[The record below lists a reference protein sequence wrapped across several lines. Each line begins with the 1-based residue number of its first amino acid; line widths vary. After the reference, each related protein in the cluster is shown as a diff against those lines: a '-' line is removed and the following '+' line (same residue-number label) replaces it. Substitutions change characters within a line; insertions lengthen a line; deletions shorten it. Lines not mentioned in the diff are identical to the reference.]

1 MSVFDLPKLAPSL
14 RLDTGLS
21 SAKARLTIRGI
32 GTAGGS
38 ALEPSVATFVN
49 GIYIPREGAT
59 VGAYYDIA
67 AVEVLRGPQGT
78 LFGRNASVG
87 AISLRTALPTSAF
100 GGDLSVEGG
109 TGAHYRAEGNI
120 NVRSEE
126 RRVGKGWVRTFRTR

>member
-1 MSVFDLPKLAPSL
+1 MIRRPPRSTRTDTLFPYPTLFRSNGETLKQANIMSVFDLPKLAPSL

-49 GIYIPREGAT
+49 GIYIPRDGST

-67 AVEVLRGPQGT
+67 AVEVLRGPQVWK
-78 LFGRNASVG
+78 SVG
-87 AISLRTALPTSAF
+87 LGKR
-100 GGDLSVEGG
+100 GE
-109 TGAHYRAEGNI
+109 
-120 NVRSEE
+120 VRI
-126 RRVGKGWVRTFRTR
+126 

>member
-78 LFGRNASVG
+78 L
-87 AISLRTALPTSAF
+87 
-100 GGDLSVEGG
+100 
-109 TGAHYRAEGNI
+109 
-120 NVRSEE
+120 RSEE
-126 RRVGKGWVRTFRTR
+126 HTSELQSLMRISDAVFCLKKNK

>member
-1 MSVFDLPKLAPSL
+1 MDEGEILVTAQRRSESLQRVPIAISAYNGETLKQANIMSVFDLPKLAPSL

-67 AVEVLRGPQGT
+67 AVE
-78 LFGRNASVG
+78 S
-87 AISLRTALPTSAF
+87 
-100 GGDLSVEGG
+100 
-109 TGAHYRAEGNI
+109 
-120 NVRSEE
+120 SEA
-126 RRVGKGWVRTFRTR
+126 RRVGKKCVRTCRYRGG